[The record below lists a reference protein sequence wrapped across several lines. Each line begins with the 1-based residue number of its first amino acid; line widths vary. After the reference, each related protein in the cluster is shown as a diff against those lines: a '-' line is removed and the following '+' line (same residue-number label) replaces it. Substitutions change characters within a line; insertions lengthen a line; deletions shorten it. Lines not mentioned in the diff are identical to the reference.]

1 MKIISL
7 CLCIIATTASF
18 NALSDTEVLKSVK
31 SAPAILCGD
40 SADKTTCERGIKALM
55 KAVNNY
61 SSLNEQCQ
69 AKAHLRNKMDDQTRY
84 QCDSAKEV
92 TQYLEDISI

>member
-1 MKIISL
+1 MKKIIL
-7 CLCIIATTASF
+7 CLCMVSAATSF
-18 NALSDTEVLKSVK
+18 NAFSDTEVLKSVK

-40 SADKTTCERGIKALM
+40 SADKTNCEQGIKALM

-69 AKAHLRNKMDDQTRY
+69 AKAHLRNKMDEQTRY

-92 TQYLEDISI
+92 TRYLEDLSI